1 MSDLSFICS
10 TTIGIGFSSK
20 SVSLNRAP
28 GWEPES
34 WGFHGDDGH
43 IFASQNVGKH
53 YGEPFSS
60 GDTIGCGVNF
70 RTGSAFFT
78 KNGKFLG
85 TFLGL
90 SCSVLPDCNMLT
102 CHCDLGPA
110 FKEVKGKLYPSVGM
124 KRSGEHVRVNFGQ
137 TPFIF
142 DIDTLMKA
150 CCIPHSFDS
159 TSFFHIVFHHE
170 LPVDVQRFRRPRMAA
185 TPGTTTS
192 QRPSVV

>member
-1 MSDLSFICS
+1 MTGLVEEMSDFDLSCS

-20 SVSLNRAP
+20 SVSLSRAP

-70 RTGSAFFT
+70 GTGSAFFT

-85 TFLGL
+85 TSSHIRAWSGCWFGP
-90 SCSVLPDCNMLT
+90 SLT
-102 CHCDLGPA
+102 TVC
-110 FKEVKGKLYPSVGM
+110 
-124 KRSGEHVRVNFGQ
+124 
-137 TPFIF
+137 
-142 DIDTLMKA
+142 
-150 CCIPHSFDS
+150 
-159 TSFFHIVFHHE
+159 
-170 LPVDVQRFRRPRMAA
+170 
-185 TPGTTTS
+185 
-192 QRPSVV
+192 